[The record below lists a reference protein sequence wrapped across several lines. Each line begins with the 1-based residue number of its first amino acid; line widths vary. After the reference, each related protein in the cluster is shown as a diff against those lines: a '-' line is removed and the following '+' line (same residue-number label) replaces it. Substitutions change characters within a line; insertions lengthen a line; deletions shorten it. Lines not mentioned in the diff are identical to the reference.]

1 MGKPH
6 YGVESFNSIIPQFHD
21 FAINEKRLSMN
32 QFKVSGFLCAA
43 LAVAV
48 ATTAVGQ
55 EVENE
60 TEALGKVRAEDREGT
75 QFVIEGDDW
84 IPLKYIKTPASG
96 GVLDFSTQPYLH
108 RPAGK
113 FGRVVAKNGHFE
125 FENLPGVPQRFY
137 GVNLCNDAN
146 FPDHKTAV
154 ELAERLSRMGYN
166 CVRFHH
172 HDRMLA
178 RGKGPELDADAVE
191 RLDYFVAELIKRGI
205 YIESDIHVGRGRM
218 LDWKDLGVE
227 EPSKPW
233 RMLYEVKTLFT
244 LHPPA
249 FSNWCAFARSWLTH
263 RNPYTGRTYAEEPC
277 WTGMSLINE
286 GRYVFPFEQTREL
299 APFKKAWRDWISARR
314 AEDPSCYPGIPVSDR
329 YPEVK
334 YADMQ
339 NCTLPQVCCDFAA
352 DMQRGFLNRAR
363 SFLVGKLGFKA
374 PLSNE
379 NNAPDNV
386 AISLARSDS
395 FDYVEVHSYG
405 GGQGRVEKPS
415 KICRVMN
422 RNVFLP
428 AHDNVTDCSWRRLV
442 DKPFSIT
449 ETSYGQPN
457 PHRAGGYAKLG
468 ALAAF
473 QDWGSIFHFAYAHG
487 LKNFPEGEFGGG
499 TRFDIQ
505 QDPVKALA
513 DKIPFLLFLRRDLK
527 PAPEGVALVLDEE
540 ALHPKSGV
548 GAGSVPAWGTNFM
561 WRCRVGSVAPGHPAR
576 GMRTIPHQKGF
587 DKVEPPFSLA
597 PCEELTLDEEL
608 GVLKVDTPR
617 TVVGV
622 LSGGRFDTP
631 RVRCIL
637 GNNMATVVA
646 TAVDGKTLERS
657 GRILFMVLGDVQRLG
672 EVYANESRTVMLK
685 RGSNGKTVVRRMKVP
700 VMLRLE
706 NPSAYEVYAVDTS
719 GARLGKVKTEVKGNR
734 LMFMANTEFAPGT
747 GVVAWEIV
755 K

>member
-1 MGKPH
+1 MKM
-6 YGVESFNSIIPQFHD
+6 NCAIRQLL
-21 FAINEKRLSMN
+21 FAM
-32 QFKVSGFLCAA
+32 
-43 LAVAV
+43 AVAV
-48 ATTAVGQ
+48 ACSVGYSQ

-60 TEALGKVRAEDREGT
+60 TEALGKVKPEEHEGAR
-75 QFVIEGDDW
+75 FVIEGEDW
-84 IPLKYIKTPASG
+84 IPLKYIKMPAAG
-96 GVLDFSTQPYLH
+96 GVLDFSSQPYIH
-108 RPAGK
+108 RPAGR
-113 FGRVVAKNGHFE
+113 FGRVVARNGHFE

-154 ELAERLSRMGYN
+154 EMAERFSRMGYN
-166 CVRFHH
+166 CVRLHH
-172 HDRMLA
+172 HDRMLTG
-178 RGKGPELDADAVE
+178 GKGPEINPEAAE
-191 RLDYFVAELIKRGI
+191 RMDFLVAELIKRGI
-205 YIESDIHVGRGRM
+205 YIESDLFVSRGK
-218 LDWKDLGVE
+218 LDWKDLGVAE
-227 EPSKPW
+227 SSKPW
-233 RMLYEVKTLFT
+233 RRNYEAKMLFT

-263 RNPYTGRTYAEEPC
+263 KNPYTGRTYAEEPS
-277 WTGMSLINE
+277 WTGMSLVNE
-286 GRYVFPFEQTREL
+286 GRYVFPFEQTKEL
-299 APFKKAWRDWISARR
+299 APFKKAWHDWISARR
-314 AEDPSCYPGIPVSDR
+314 AKDPGCYPGIPVSSR
-329 YPEVK
+329 YPKVE

-352 DMQRGFLNRAR
+352 DMQRGFLKRAR
-363 SFLVGKLGFKA
+363 SFLVDELGFRA

-379 NNAPDNV
+379 NNASDNV
-386 AISLARSDS
+386 AISLARSDAY
-395 FDYVEVHSYG
+395 DYVEVHAYG
-405 GGQGRVEKPS
+405 GGQGRGEGPS
-415 KICRVMN
+415 KVCRVPN

-428 AHDNVTDCSWRRLV
+428 AHDRVTESSWRRLV

-487 LKNFPEGEFGGG
+487 LKNFPEGAFGGG

-513 DKIPFLLFLRRDLK
+513 DRIPFLLFLRRDLK
-527 PAPEGVALVLDEE
+527 PAPEGVALVLDEA

-548 GAGSVPAWGTNFM
+548 GAGSMPAWGTNFM
-561 WRCRVGSVAPGHPAR
+561 WRCRVGSIAPGHAVR
-576 GMRTIPHQKGF
+576 GVRTIPHQKGF
-587 DKVEPPFSLA
+587 DKIEPPFVPA
-597 PCEELTLDEEL
+597 PCEEVTLDEDL

-631 RVRCIL
+631 RVKCNL
-637 GNNMATVVA
+637 GDNLATVVA
-646 TAVDGKTLERS
+646 TAVDGKELERS
-657 GRILFMVLGDVQRLG
+657 DRILFMVLGDVQRLG
-672 EVYANESRTVMLK
+672 EVFANESRTVMLK
-685 RGSNGKTVVRRMKVP
+685 RGNNGKTVVRRMKVP
-700 VMLRLE
+700 VMLRLDD
-706 NPSAYEVYAVDTS
+706 PSAYKVYAVDTS
-719 GARLGKVKTEVKGNR
+719 GARLGKVGPEVKGNR
-734 LMFMANTEFAPGT
+734 LMFMANTEFSPGT